1 MTSPHSTR
9 ITAETVS
16 EEDAGPRAE
25 QAARSFYDRDLLR
38 EQLAILR
45 RRAAERLAEE
55 NEIRAEFEAAT
66 KKLAADAAA
75 SLKKV
80 RQQCEQ
86 QTAGLRTD
94 YAKDA
99 ARLDG
104 QIEAE
109 QQTLDEKRGKLKAKI
124 VREWETAQKQR
135 AEDQQYE
142 EISLREQ
149 HHQKRE
155 DAEKKAA
162 NGTKSLAA
170 SLEKVEATV
179 EKTRRV
185 LERWGVP
192 TAALDDEF
200 SEAGPPTDHPTGPEN
215 PSNEA
220 EKTDTDAAAQ
230 EPGSAEPATAAD
242 TLPTDKP
249 RAAETTSPVP
259 ATISPPLPA
268 GKALFDHFQEL
279 TATVTDNARQI
290 RQLPSG
296 RWAFSDGVTAV
307 IFMLPIMLAIALG
320 AGIFFGLPADQV
332 GLPIPLLAGGG
343 ALVPLVLGIG
353 GGLAWR
359 RKKANQARREAAD
372 LIPPLAA
379 TRSRL
384 SLCHRACLDAV
395 TEKLNQ
401 QLEELDEKFTGS
413 LEERQQRSATAET
426 EAVTAR
432 DAALAELEKQ
442 YQAKTQAIRTKKEL
456 GQKALEETYPAKISG
471 YERKRDQ
478 DVQTIEG
485 RRDEQQAAAEQRR
498 AERWAAMTAAWR
510 AAREETGAV
519 YAAVDAIDEAAFCRW
534 ESLADGSA
542 DLPAVTPPGL
552 RFGQLN
558 LSIAGIPGG
567 MSKYDELNHFGPE
580 SWRQPAFT
588 AFPDQAS
595 LVIRTTPDQKEIA
608 SDMIQALMLRI
619 AAGLPAGQSRF
630 TIIDPLGLGKQ
641 FAGFMHLADHDELLV
656 TSRIWTEPMQIE
668 QRLADVTEQ
677 MELVIQKYLRNEY
690 DSIGSY
696 NAEAEVPE
704 PYRFVVVANF
714 PANFTETAARRLA
727 SIAASGARCGV
738 YPIVSFDTTA
748 QLPSNFSPGDL
759 ETHATT
765 VTLKD
770 GTFTWVDPEFAKWP
784 LTAEQAP
791 SDQLFTQI
799 VQRVGRAAVAAK
811 RVEVPFDRVAPP
823 EEQWWTGDTAKEIVV
838 PLGPAGAKKTLSM
851 RLGKGTS
858 QHVLIAG
865 KTGSGKSTM
874 MHALITNLALIYSPD
889 ELQFYLIDFKKGVEF
904 KLYDHYRLPH
914 ARVIAIE
921 SEREFGLSVL
931 QQLDRELKRRGDLF
945 RELSVQDLAGYRAS
959 GHPEPMPRVML
970 IIDEFQELFVEDD
983 KLAQD
988 CSLVL
993 DRLVRQGRAF
1003 GMHVLLGSQTL
1014 GGSYSL
1020 PRSTMGQMAVR
1031 VALQCNESDSSLILS
1046 EDNTAARLLTRPG
1059 EAIYNDANG
1068 MVEGNNPFQVV
1079 WLGEERRERFLGRLR
1094 KLADSRDDIP
1104 ALPRLVFDGNEPAEP
1119 AANRL
1124 LAELL
1129 EKGTVHGAPPAA
1141 PQAWLGDAIAIKDPT
1156 VAAFRRQ
1163 GGANLLIV
1171 GQREDL
1177 ACSILTMSVVSL
1189 AAGSDPYPGGSLGR
1203 AARFVIFEPAIAE
1216 EHPETM
1222 VARLQNFLPHEI
1234 EVVGRLGIADA
1245 LAELAGEIQRRLDE
1259 QILDAESVFVVIRDI
1274 GRFREVRRDDSDFG
1288 FSLSG
1293 DKQAGPAQHLV
1304 TILKDGPTV
1313 GIHAIIWSDSL
1324 TNLQRTFERG
1334 TLKEFEL
1341 RVLFQMSGTDSSQLV
1356 ETPAAGRLGEQRA
1369 LYVQEETGTLE
1380 KFRPYQFPPDEWL
1393 TQVAT
1398 KMRARPQGTPTD
1410 RPKAASK
1417 PTAPAEDDD
1426 GGFSLKHGFGA
1437 DEFNFAKM
1445 LDDPPADGTG
1455 TDAAP
1460 EGS

>member
-1 MTSPHSTR
+1 MSTL
-9 ITAETVS
+9 TPGN
-16 EEDAGPRAE
+16 DAPRAHTE
-25 QAARSFYDRDLLR
+25 PPADRSCYDRDLLR

-45 RRAAERLAEE
+45 REAAARLAAE
-55 NEIRAEFEAAT
+55 NEVRTEYESTT
-66 KKLAADAAA
+66 KKLTAAA
-75 SLKKV
+75 AATLNTIK
-80 RQQCEQ
+80 QQCDQ
-86 QTAGLRTD
+86 QTAGLRDAFT
-94 YAKDA
+94 KDT
-99 ARLDG
+99 ARLEQ
-104 QIEAE
+104 QIESE
-109 QQTLDEKRGKLKAKI
+109 QQVLDKKRAEFKAKI
-124 VREWETAQKQR
+124 VREWEAGEKQR
-135 AEDQQYE
+135 ADDQQYE
-142 EISLREQ
+142 EISLKEQ
-149 HHQKRE
+149 HQQKRE
-155 DAEKKAA
+155 DAEKKSKITA
-162 NGTKSLAA
+162 GSLDQTYD
-170 SLEKVEATV
+170 KVEQTL
-179 EKTRRV
+179 EKTRR
-185 LERWGVP
+185 LLNRWKVD
-192 TAALDDEF
+192 AALIAAESSADQQQEPAAAD
-200 SEAGPPTDHPTGPEN
+200 SPAAVSPEAGVGPAADATETEPAESQTTSAPASQDVSPPFPTGKE
-215 PSNEA
+215 
-220 EKTDTDAAAQ
+220 
-230 EPGSAEPATAAD
+230 
-242 TLPTDKP
+242 
-249 RAAETTSPVP
+249 
-259 ATISPPLPA
+259 
-268 GKALFDHFQEL
+268 LFTHFQEL
-279 TATVTDNARQI
+279 AEAVSSEARQI

-296 RWAFSDGVTAV
+296 RWGFSDGLTAV
-307 IFMLPIMLAIALG
+307 VFIVPIMLATGAAAGMLFGFPDLIPGMPPAVGAAAAAL
-320 AGIFFGLPADQV
+320 L
-332 GLPIPLLAGGG
+332 PLLGGIAGG
-343 ALVPLVLGIG
+343 LS
-353 GGLAWR
+353 WQ
-359 RKKANQARREAAD
+359 RKKAGQARREAAD
-372 LIPPLAA
+372 LLIDLAA
-379 TRSRL
+379 SRERL
-384 SLCHRACLDAV
+384 SLCHQACHDAI
-395 TEKLNQ
+395 TEKLAGR
-401 QLEELDEKFTGS
+401 LGELDEQFASSSK
-413 LEERQQRSATAET
+413 QRASTATTAQAG
-426 EAVTAR
+426 AVTGR
-432 DAALAELEKQ
+432 DAKLAELEKQ
-442 YQAKTQAIRTKKEL
+442 YQNKTAAIHEKLERGRQAL
-456 GQKALEETYPAKISG
+456 DETYPAKIRS
-471 YERKRDQ
+471 YEGKRDQ
-478 DVQTIEG
+478 ALAATEQQ
-485 RRDEQQAAAEQRR
+485 RDEKLAAAEQRR
-498 AERWAAMTAAWR
+498 TDRWAALTNAWR
-510 AAREETGAV
+510 TAREQTTAV
-519 YAAVDAIDEAAFCRW
+519 YTAVEAIDNEAFHTW

-542 DLPAVTPPGL
+542 DLPEVAPPGL
-552 RFGQLN
+552 RFGSLEFAM
-558 LSIAGIPGG
+558 AGIPGG
-567 MSKYDELNHFGPE
+567 VSKYDELNQFGPA

-588 AFPDQAS
+588 PFPDQAS
-595 LVIRTTPDQKEIA
+595 LVIRTTPDQKELA

-619 AAGLPAGQSRF
+619 AAGLPPGQSRF

-690 DSIGSY
+690 DSIGGY

-770 GTFTWVDPEFAKWP
+770 GQFTWVDPEFSKWP
-784 LTAEQAP
+784 LSAEKSPA
-791 SDQLFTQI
+791 DQLFTKI

-823 EEQWWTGDTAKEIVV
+823 HEKWWTGDTAKEIVV

-874 MHALITNLALIYSPD
+874 MHALITNLALIYDPN

-904 KLYDHYRLPH
+904 KLYDHHRLPH

-931 QQLDRELKRRGDLF
+931 EQLDRELKRRGDLF
-945 RELSVQDLAGYRAS
+945 RDLSVQDLAGYRAS
-959 GHPEPMPRVML
+959 GHPEPMPRIML

-1068 MVEGNNPFQVV
+1068 LVEGNNPFQVV
-1079 WLGEERRERFLGRLR
+1079 WLGEERRERFLGELR
-1094 KLADSRDDIP
+1094 NLADARTDIP

-1119 AANRL
+1119 EANRM

-1129 EKGTVHGAPPAA
+1129 AQGTVHGKPLAA
-1141 PQAWLGDAIAIKDPT
+1141 PLAWMGDAIAIKDPT
-1156 VAAFRRQ
+1156 AATFRRQ

-1189 AAGSDPYPGGSLGR
+1189 AAANDPHPGGGLGR
-1203 AARFVIFEPAIAE
+1203 AARFVVFEPAIAE

-1222 VARLQNFLPHEI
+1222 VARLTEFLPHEI
-1234 EVVGRLGIADA
+1234 ETVGRLGVADA
-1245 LAELAGEIQRRLDE
+1245 FAELAAEVQRRLDE
-1259 QILDAESVFVVIRDI
+1259 QVLDAESVFVVIRDL

-1313 GIHAIIWSDSL
+1313 GIHAIIWCDSL

-1356 ETPAAGRLGEQRA
+1356 ETPAAGRLGQQRA
-1369 LYVQEETGTLE
+1369 LFVHEETGTLE
-1380 KFRPYQFPPDEWL
+1380 KFRPYQFPNDQWL
-1393 TQVAT
+1393 TKVAAD
-1398 KMRARPQGTPTD
+1398 MRARPQGTPTERV
-1410 RPKAASK
+1410 RPTSTAS
-1417 PTAPAEDDD
+1417 APPPANADDSD
-1426 GGFSLKHGFGA
+1426 GFSLKHSFGA

-1445 LDDPPADGTG
+1445 LDDPPTETG
-1455 TDAAP
+1455 PGDETESEPDRNP
-1460 EGS
+1460 S